1 MQYRRTVTLLL
12 VAIVTTLALV
22 PQPVAQA
29 LPSGPVTVRVG
40 YGDDAGLAWL
50 AREEGDVWA
59 VDKQARECTLMTNAA
74 GIEELVARG
83 YEVAVTANAAPEI
96 PACYRTI
103 VQLYADAAAF
113 ETQYPG
119 LVQVTDVG
127 DSWDKVMPGGAAG
140 FDMIMIRLTNEAI
153 AGPKPRFFTDGGMH
167 ARELPTSELV
177 MEYAEYLLTNYGTNP
192 DVTAL
197 LDFSEVYILVNSNPD
212 GHLENEL
219 NNSYW
224 RKNMDSNDGCSGS
237 YGVDLNRNQ
246 DFKWGC
252 CGGSSGD
259 PCDETYRGP
268 TPASEPEILAY
279 ETAVRG
285 LFPDQRGPN
294 DGDVAP
300 ITTTGILLS
309 YHNYAAEMLYPWG
322 WTTSASPNAAD
333 LRGLAVRYTSFPNR
347 YAVSTALYPVDGNT
361 RDWAYGELGIPAYV
375 IELDSDDFYA
385 SCSLLPGIVN
395 ENIPAML
402 NITKMADQPYL
413 RIHGPQANG
422 AIQVSVSGTQATI
435 TATVT
440 FAWTGCTTYS
450 PCTNPFSQNVGA
462 AELYIDTPPVR
473 GGTPIAMQAVDGSF
487 NSPTEQV
494 RVTTDISALTSG
506 QHLVFVRGRGVNSY
520 QTLETWG
527 PVTAAFMDVTSAFE
541 YWNYLPLHA
550 LNAVQ
555 P

>member
-1 MQYRRTVTLLL
+1 MQYRRIVTVLIVGIVTLLA
-12 VAIVTTLALV
+12 VA

-83 YEVAVTANAAPEI
+83 YEVVVTANAAPEI
-96 PACYRTI
+96 PACYRT
-103 VQLYADAAAF
+103 VAQLYADAAAY
-113 ETQYPG
+113 ETQYPD
-119 LVQVTDVG
+119 LVQLTDIG

-140 FDMIMIRLTNEAI
+140 FDIIMLRLTNEAI
-153 AGPKPRFFTDGGMH
+153 AGPKPRFFTDGGIH
-167 ARELPTSELV
+167 ARELPTPEMV
-177 MEYAEYLLTNYGTNP
+177 MEFAEYLLTNYGTNAE
-192 DVTAL
+192 VTAL
-197 LDFSEVYILVNSNPD
+197 LDYSEVYIGVNTNPD

-224 RKNMDSNDGCSGS
+224 RKNMDSDDGCSSS

-252 CGGSSGD
+252 CGGSSSN
-259 PCDETYRGP
+259 PCATDYRGP
-268 TPASEPEILAY
+268 SPASEPEIQAY
-279 ETAVRG
+279 EAAVRG

-300 ITTTGILLS
+300 ITTTGILVN

-322 WTTSASPNAAD
+322 WTTNASPNATD
-333 LRGLAVRYTSFPNR
+333 LRALAVRYTSFSNR
-347 YAVSTALYPVDGNT
+347 YAVSTALYTVDGNT

-385 SCSLLPGIVN
+385 SCSMLPGIIS
-395 ENIPAML
+395 ENLPAL
-402 NITKMADQPYL
+402 FNIAKMADQPYL
-413 RIHGPQANG
+413 RIHGPQVNDG
-422 AIQVSVSGTQATI
+422 IQVSVNGTQATI

-440 FAWTGCTTYS
+440 FAWTGCPTYD

-462 AELYIDTPPVR
+462 AELYLDTPPIR

-494 RVTTDISALTSG
+494 RVTTDISGLASG

-527 PVTAAFMDVTSAFE
+527 PVTAAFMDVTSAFD
-541 YWNYLPLHA
+541 YWNYLPLHV
-550 LNAVQ
+550 LNAAQ